1 MAEKKTAKKENS
13 QVVLEEILGDI
24 KTIVSAEKETLFKVS
39 DYKTIKLKKE
49 NLINSGKKIH
59 SSIVANLNTRELEE
73 LIKKI
78 VKSELKNLQFLE
90 KSPKP
95 KLEKAKTVY
104 KRKSGSSIDLLTK
117 TELLSLSKKNNL
129 GLNSKNTKAEIIQ
142 ELKQN
147 KIEATYVTRKQFC
160 Q

>member
-13 QVVLEEILGDI
+13 QVNLEEILGDI
-24 KTIVSAEKETLFKVS
+24 KNVVSEEKETLFKVS

-49 NLINSGKKIH
+49 NLINSGKKNH
-59 SSIVANLNTRELEE
+59 SSAIANLDNKKLEE
-73 LIKKI
+73 RVKKI
-78 VKSELKNLQFLE
+78 VRSELKNLQFLE

-95 KLEKAKTVY
+95 KSEKANTFD
-104 KRKSGSSIDLLTK
+104 KRNSGASMDLLTK

-129 GLNSKNTKAEIIQ
+129 GLNSKNTKAEIIK

-147 KIEATYVTRKQFC
+147 KIQAP
-160 Q
+160 

>member
-49 NLINSGKKIH
+49 NLINSGKKNH
-59 SSIVANLNTRELEE
+59 SSAVANINNKELEE
-73 LIKKI
+73 LVKKI
-78 VKSELKNLQFLE
+78 VKSELKNLQVLE
-90 KSPKP
+90 KSPKSNS
-95 KLEKAKTVY
+95 EKAKIFN
-104 KRKSGSSIDLLTK
+104 KSKSGSSMDLLTK

-129 GLNSKNTKAEIIQ
+129 GLNSKNTKAEIIK
-142 ELKQN
+142 ELKKN
-147 KIEATYVTRKQFC
+147 KIEAP
-160 Q
+160 